1 MTTAV
6 MPKGHR
12 SAKKSP
18 MAMAVREA
26 AFAEAYLANNLRGD
40 LAAISAGY
48 SKASAKRRAVTL
60 LARPAVQ
67 KLIRDRQAELAK
79 AHRLTT
85 DSVMAEL
92 SKIVHADPR
101 KLFDDNG
108 SLLPIRQ
115 WPDDMAGAVASI
127 EVDELFDG
135 KGRGRK
141 HIGYTK
147 KVKFWD
153 KNSGIEKAMKH
164 LGLFAE
170 DNKQRMGAL
179 ANLPRDVLQAIV
191 DRLQGVGGG
200 GRIIDGHVTRA

>member
-6 MPKGHR
+6 MPKGR
-12 SAKKSP
+12 PSAKKSA

-26 AFAEAYLANNLRGD
+26 TFAEAYLANNMRGD
-40 LAAISAGY
+40 LAAIAAGY
-48 SKASAKRRAVTL
+48 AKGSAKRQAVSM
-60 LARPAVQ
+60 LARPGVQ
-67 KLIRDRQAELAK
+67 KLIRERQAELAK

-85 DSVMAEL
+85 DSVMDEL

-101 KLFDDNG
+101 KLFDDAGN
-108 SLLPIRQ
+108 LLPIRQ

-135 KGRGRK
+135 KGKGRK

-147 KVKFWD
+147 KVKLWD

-191 DRLQGVGGG
+191 ERLQGVSGG